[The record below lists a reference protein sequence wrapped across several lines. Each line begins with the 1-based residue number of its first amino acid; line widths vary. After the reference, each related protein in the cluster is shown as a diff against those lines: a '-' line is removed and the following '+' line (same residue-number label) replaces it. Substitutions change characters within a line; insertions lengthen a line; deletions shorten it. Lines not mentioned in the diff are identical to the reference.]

1 MRHAAGDMHDDIA
14 VATCSVRG
22 GRHQQGLWNAF
33 QLIKCTHTVMQQ
45 QNGGSGGELRGQRFY
60 RVRNL
65 PRFERHQQQ
74 VALREEIRIVRG
86 EGFIK
91 NASVFTNQVDTAIG
105 LGHAQPA
112 LNLMSVLAQ
121 RGQPQLAK
129 RSASEHCNFHCSSSP
144 ATAPGVTA

>member
-1 MRHAAGDMHDDIA
+1 MRHAVGDMHDDIA

-22 GRHQQGLWNAF
+22 GRHQQGLWNAL
-33 QLIKCTHTVMQQ
+33 QLVKCPHAVMQQ
-45 QNGGSGGELRGQRFY
+45 QNGGRGGELRGQCLY
-60 RVRNL
+60 RIRDL
-65 PRFERHQQQ
+65 PRLERHQQQ

-86 EGFIK
+86 ERFVK
-91 NASVFTNQVDTAIG
+91 NASVFTNQINAAIG

-121 RGQPQLAK
+121 CGQPQLAK
-129 RSASEHCNFHCSSSP
+129 RSASEHRNFHCSSSP